1 MHDPLNKAG
10 YIVFAGARRAALAPS
25 DKLVHRSGR
34 MAITVDKN
42 DFLND
47 LQDKLRQVLAGSPAA
62 EIERNI
68 KAVVA
73 AQLAKFELVTREEF
87 DTQKELLLR
96 LRERAAELEA
106 RVAQLEGQPPAA

>member
-1 MHDPLNKAG
+1 M
-10 YIVFAGARRAALAPS
+10 
-25 DKLVHRSGR
+25 DK
-34 MAITVDKN
+34 T

-62 EIERNI
+62 EIERNV
-68 KAVVA
+68 KTLVA

-96 LRERAAELEA
+96 LRERAAELDA
-106 RVAQLEGQPPAA
+106 RVAKLEGKPPTDSAKQ